1 VYALAKDLRV
11 ALPLHPEFR
20 TMPMVWYVPPLAPMA
35 DNAADAGFD
44 ADDTHKVLAG
54 IENLRIPIDYLA
66 SIFTAGNVELVRD
79 SLRRLTVLRAVK
91 RAMQFGEDVPD
102 DLLAAV
108 GYDDNDVE
116 RLFRLL
122 AVGEYRDRY
131 VIPTAHREDAGAL
144 QTQHCSLDFPGG
156 PGVTEALIG
165 QGRGAEFREAS
176 DTTTP
181 VTDGRGSTFVD
192 AAGNKRFNL
201 LGWNGNTTGVN
212 PFGEAGTV

>member
-1 VYALAKDLRV
+1 
-11 ALPLHPEFR
+11 
-20 TMPMVWYVPPLAPMA
+20 MVREYGLIL
-35 DNAADAGFD
+35 
-44 ADDTHKVLAG
+44 DDTARGDLPSV
-54 IENLRIPIDYLA
+54 ENLRIPIDYLA
-66 SIFTAGNVELVRD
+66 SIFTAGNAELVRD

-108 GYDDNDVE
+108 GYDDDDVE

-156 PGVTEALIG
+156 PGVAEALIG
-165 QGRGAEFREAS
+165 QGRGAEFS
-176 DTTTP
+176 DVTDSATP
-181 VTDGRGSTFVD
+181 VTDGRGSSFVD
-192 AAGNKRFNL
+192 GDGKKRFNL
-201 LGWNGNTTGVN
+201 LGWNGNTAGVN
-212 PFGEAGTV
+212 PFGEGGAW